1 MDFYSFEN
9 LFDISWEELFM
20 FNNID
25 SNSSSSSGEMDL
37 QELTSNITYNSH
49 VEEENSPPPS
59 FAPKTLNS
67 KPPSCK
73 STNQS
78 HMNPTKREKRLYRG
92 VRTRP
97 WGKFAAE
104 IRDTTRNGVR
114 VWIGTFDTAEAAALA
129 YDQAAFLTR
138 GYRAILNFSEH
149 VVKESLQNMNF
160 KTLLNRGSSPLLEL
174 KRMHVMRTRSKTSIK
189 SKRDSKS
196 MVLNNAQNVLV
207 LEDLGSEY
215 LEQLL
220 MSTVSL
226 EGVGNHQV
234 FIQS

>member
-1 MDFYSFEN
+1 MDSYSSSSSN
-9 LFDISWEELFM
+9 SFDISWQELFLL
-20 FNNID
+20 NNI
-25 SNSSSSSGEMDL
+25 NYFNFSSSCVGEMDHL
-37 QELTSNITYNSH
+37 QELKSNNTTYNDH
-49 VEEENSPPPS
+49 VEEKYSQPPS
-59 FAPKTLNS
+59 KTLNPQ
-67 KPPSCK
+67 PPSC
-73 STNQS
+73 
-78 HMNPTKREKRLYRG
+78 KREKRLYRG

-160 KTLLNRGSSPLLEL
+160 KTLLLNRGCSPLLEL
-174 KRMHVMRTRSKTSIK
+174 KRMHVMRKRSKTCSKK

-196 MVLNNAQNVLV
+196 GVLMNSAQNVLV
-207 LEDLGSEY
+207 LEDLGPEY

-220 MSTVSL
+220 INSISL
-226 EGVGNHQV
+226 EGVDNQA
-234 FIQS
+234 FI